1 MSKEAYDAFNRLA
14 RRFHDAAGAE
24 GPATDEEAALM
35 AAEYLNAVVEQ
46 LSDETLTTVLDEFR
60 AGQLRMKN
68 TATSVKQ
75 WLESDRGRRRE
86 REFKRFIAQLNSRM
100 GDVAPAT

>member
-14 RRFHDAAGAE
+14 RRFHEAAGTE

-35 AAEYLNAVVEQ
+35 AAEYINSVVEQ
-46 LSDETLTTVLDEFR
+46 LSDETLRTALDEFR

-68 TATSVKQ
+68 VTTSVKQ
-75 WLESDRGRRRE
+75 WLESEQGRRRE
-86 REFKRFIAQLNSRM
+86 QEFKRFISQLNSRM
-100 GDVAPAT
+100 GDVA